1 MSIRYKP
8 EPDLFYKTVTER
20 VDAFFNNNQRSRQ
33 ANALFYLKALKL
45 KMAAILL
52 ISSYSLCYYAIL
64 TCSKATKNPLLNLLF
79 GGFNHH
85 VTHHLFLSICH
96 IHYPKLTPIIAQ
108 TCQEF
113 GLEYRHESSFLNAY
127 FAHYR
132 LLKNNGTPLS
142 LTDL

>member
-1 MSIRYKP
+1 MGIRYKP

-20 VDAFFNNNQRSRQ
+20 VDAFFNNTQRSRQ
-33 ANALFYLKALKL
+33 ANALFYLKT
-45 KMAAILL
+45 ILL
-52 ISSYSLCYYAIL
+52 ISSYSLCYYAIF
-64 TCSKATKNPLLNLLF
+64 TCSKAKKNPLLNLLF

-85 VTHHLFLSICH
+85 VTHHLFPSICH

-113 GLEYRHESSFLNAY
+113 GLDYRHESSFLNAY

-142 LTDL
+142 LADL